1 MLHCLTRERFYS
13 SEMPAPAFDAITHLC
28 TKSRNDLQDMLVS
41 KEFQELLNPE
51 LESLSEWWGVVS
63 LAVRS
68 EWIVGPLND

>member
-1 MLHCLTRERFYS
+1 
-13 SEMPAPAFDAITHLC
+13 
-28 TKSRNDLQDMLVS
+28 MLVL